1 MPLSLKLA
9 ISVSGI
15 AVAGFGMSRFLNGGT
30 MGVVFFPS
38 VIGACMI
45 YLAGY
50 ERSYFID
57 KEGVWRDSIFWG
69 QHKSEVIRWNEIADV
84 RLILNKG
91 KSIYLIS
98 HALRPVWPLTF
109 NPSQKNE
116 VVALLRESLGTDDV
130 SIEDSAN

>member
-1 MPLSLKLA
+1 MPLSLKLVLSA
-9 ISVSGI
+9 VGI
-15 AVAGFGMSRFLNGGT
+15 AVAGFGMSNFLSGGT
-30 MGVVFFPS
+30 MGVVFLPI
-38 VIGACMI
+38 VIGACMVYI
-45 YLAGY
+45 AGY

-69 QHKSEVIRWNEIADV
+69 QHKSEVIKWNEIADV

-109 NPSQKNE
+109 KQAQKND
-116 VVALLRESLGTDDV
+116 VVALLREALDTDDIN
-130 SIEDSAN
+130 IENSAD

>member
-1 MPLSLKLA
+1 
-9 ISVSGI
+9 
-15 AVAGFGMSRFLNGGT
+15 
-30 MGVVFFPS
+30 
-38 VIGACMI
+38 
-45 YLAGY
+45 
-50 ERSYFID
+50 
-57 KEGVWRDSIFWG
+57 
-69 QHKSEVIRWNEIADV
+69 V